1 MLNYHNPSY
10 RKIARGSRIV
20 YKLSRCGDG
29 EGLAEGLRLPLDGE
43 QVVLADR
50 LIAAVVHPVGDG
62 ETVSGE
68 EKSSKLPPN
77 WDVVSRLAKY
87 QL

>member
-1 MLNYHNPSY
+1 MLNYHKPSY
-10 RKIARGSRIV
+10 RKWQEGSRIV

-68 EKSSKLPPN
+68 GEILKASAEL
-77 WDVVSRLAKY
+77 
-87 QL
+87 